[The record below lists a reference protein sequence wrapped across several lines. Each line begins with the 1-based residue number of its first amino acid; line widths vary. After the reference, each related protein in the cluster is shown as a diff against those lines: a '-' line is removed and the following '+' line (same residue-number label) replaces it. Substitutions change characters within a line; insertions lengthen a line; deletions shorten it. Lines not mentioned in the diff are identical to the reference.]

1 MILWLRNPNLVQRR
15 LILRLVLGFFVL
27 GFGSFAQDKTPDS
40 AAENISDLR
49 SRLSDY
55 IAQPRFSA
63 AAWGMKIIS
72 LDTGKTLFEHNAG
85 KLMKPASNAKLY
97 TGALALDRLGPNY
110 RIRTSL
116 FATAQPDTAGT
127 LKGDLIVYGRGDPS
141 FAARFNNGS
150 YQKSLEP
157 LVEAIAAAGIK
168 QIEGS
173 LIGDASYFRGPPFG
187 SGWAWDDLQSYYGAE
202 VAALTVED
210 NVLDLIV
217 RPGPN
222 IGYSCQIT
230 VNPATTFVKFI
241 NQTKTA
247 AKGANRSI
255 AIYRPIG
262 DNTVY
267 LSGSLPL
274 DGSNHTD
281 AVTVHAPAG
290 LFVSLLKDA
299 LERRGITVSGK
310 PREQND
316 SGRETHDLSK
326 LVELGSVRSR
336 PLSEILIKMLKPS
349 QNLYAQLL
357 LLQVGA
363 MSKTEKDQ
371 SGKTGS
377 SSGSPPAALSDSSPP
392 ALNIQW
398 TSEEM
403 GLVEM
408 NKFLQQVGIK
418 RGEVLLEEGSGLSR
432 GCLLT
437 PNATVELLKF
447 MSHHKYAD
455 VYRESLPIAGV
466 DGTLRN
472 RMKETKAARNLRAK
486 TGRLR
491 YVDTLS
497 GYATTAGGESV
508 AFSIMLNNYSN
519 PAALGR
525 DDVDKLA
532 IMLVDFHGKT
542 SKQDR

>member
-1 MILWLRNPNLVQRR
+1 MQRR

-27 GFGSFAQDKTPDS
+27 GFSSFAQDKTPDT
-40 AAENISDLR
+40 AAEAISDLR
-49 SRLSDY
+49 ARLSDY

-63 AAWGMKIIS
+63 AAWGIKIIS
-72 LDTGKTLFEHNAG
+72 LDTGKILFERNAG

-97 TGALALDRLGPNY
+97 TGALALDRLGPNH

-116 FATAQPDTAGT
+116 LATAQPDTAGT

-157 LVEAIAAAGIK
+157 LVEAVAEAGIK

-173 LIGDASYFRGPPFG
+173 LIGDASYFHGPPFG

-222 IGYSCQIT
+222 MGDPCQIT
-230 VNPATTFVKFI
+230 VNPGTTFVKFI

-247 AKGANRSI
+247 AKGASRSI

-274 DGSNHTD
+274 DSSNHTD
-281 AVTVHAPAG
+281 AVTVHEPAG

-299 LERRGITVSGK
+299 LERRGITVTGK
-310 PREQND
+310 PR
-316 SGRETHDLSK
+316 GETHPLDLSK

-336 PLSEILIKMLKPS
+336 PLSEILSKMLKPS

-357 LLQVGA
+357 LLQVGT

-371 SGKTGS
+371 IGKTGS
-377 SSGSPPAALSDSSPP
+377 SSGSPPGALSDSSPP
-392 ALNIQW
+392 ALNIQR
-398 TSEEM
+398 TSEEL
-403 GLVEM
+403 GLLEM

-447 MSHHKYAD
+447 MSRHKYAE

-508 AFSIMLNNYSN
+508 VFSIMLNNYSN

-525 DDVDKLA
+525 DDVDTLA
-532 IMLVDFHGKT
+532 IMLVDFPGKT
-542 SKQDR
+542 SKQDK